1 MKQVVRLMCVGAC
14 VVGAGLVGGCGGDA
28 ESSSASVPGAAETAA
43 KKPSFNA
50 DAVKGALIFKNTCSA
65 CHGGDAKGMP
75 NNGPDLTASAFV
87 KDTSAADLLTY
98 VQEGREV
105 PGGVPMPPR
114 GGFTEEILPDG
125 DIVKVI
131 AYLKNMTGNKP

>member
-14 VVGAGLVGGCGGDA
+14 VVGAGLAGGCGGDA
-28 ESSSASVPGAAETAA
+28 ESSSAPAAADLTA

-50 DAVKGALIFKNTCSA
+50 DAVKGALIFKATCSA

-114 GGFTEEILPDG
+114 GGFTEEVLPDG
-125 DIVKVI
+125 DITKVV

>member
-1 MKQVVRLMCVGAC
+1 MKQVLRMMCVGAC

-28 ESSSASVPGAAETAA
+28 EPSSASAPSASDSTA

-50 DAVKGALIFKNTCSA
+50 DAVKGALIFKSTCA
-65 CHGGDAKGMP
+65 TCHGADAKGMP

-87 KDTSAADLLTY
+87 KDNDEAALRQY
-98 VQEGREV
+98 VIEGREV

-114 GGFTEEILPDG
+114 GGFTEEMLPDG
-125 DIVKVI
+125 DITKVI
-131 AYLKNMTGNKP
+131 AYLKNFPGNKP